1 MLCVT
6 VRSPWAELLVSGAK
20 GVEYRGW
27 APRGPFPLRLGVH
40 VGRRE
45 DGSPLALAARGRWGV
60 RSPLRGCVLGEV
72 EVLGCDE
79 VSPDDPM
86 LAYGRYAWRLGRA
99 VRYDVPIPA
108 KGQLGLWELRAAEVA
123 EQRLLF

>member
-72 EVLGCDE
+72 AA
-79 VSPDDPM
+79 PDDPM
-86 LAYGRYAWRLGRA
+86 RAYGRYAWRLGRA
-99 VRYDVPIPA
+99 VRYEVPVPA
-108 KGQLGLWELRAAEVA
+108 RGQLGLWELGTAEVA
-123 EQRLLF
+123 EQGLLF